1 MLNMTMPAAIES
13 PRERRDTPDPLTT
26 KKISGTVLIVDD
38 DETLL
43 RSLARLLRL
52 RGYEPKT
59 ATSAAAAIELVQ
71 TERFDVVLSDIA
83 MPGMDGIELLRNIRD
98 TDLVVP
104 VILITGAPAVSTA
117 VDAVEYGA
125 FRYLTKPVEN
135 DDLVATVEKAV
146 RYHRMA
152 RMKARAA
159 ELLGTETAGP
169 GDRAGLEVSFERAL
183 ETLWI
188 AYQPIVDARNRRVF
202 GHEALLRSSEPSLP
216 HPGAVIDAA
225 LRLEQLDVLGR
236 SIRARAAGPVAENPA
251 AGALFVNLHVR
262 DLLDPTLTAPESPLS
277 RIASRVVL
285 EITERAALDEV
296 GDVRPRIA
304 RLREMGFRI
313 AIDDLG
319 AGYSGLTSFAQLE
332 PEVVKLD
339 MSLVRGIDSSATKQ
353 KVVRSMSSLC
363 RDMGMLVVAEGV
375 ETPAERDALVELGCD
390 LLQGYFFA
398 KPSRPFPQISW

>member
-1 MLNMTMPAAIES
+1 MQNMTMPAAVTT

-26 KKISGTVLIVDD
+26 RTTSGTVLIVDD
-38 DETLL
+38 DEALL
-43 RSLARLLRL
+43 RSLSRLLRL

-59 ATSAAAAIELVQ
+59 ATSAAAAIELIQ
-71 TERFDVVLSDIA
+71 SERFDVVLSDIA
-83 MPGMDGIELLRNIRD
+83 MPGMDGIQLLRRLRD

-104 VILITGAPAVSTA
+104 VILITGEPAVSTA

-125 FRYLTKPVEN
+125 FRYLTKPVAN

-152 RMKARAA
+152 RMKAKAA

-225 LRLEQLDVLGR
+225 VRLEQLDVLGR
-236 SIRARAAGPVAENPA
+236 AIRSRAAGPVAENPA
-251 AGALFVNLHVR
+251 AGVLFVNLHVR

-375 ETPAERDALVELGCD
+375 ETPSERDMLVELGCD
-390 LLQGYFFA
+390 LLQGYLFA

>member
-1 MLNMTMPAAIES
+1 MPAATQV

-38 DETLL
+38 DEALL

-319 AGYSGLTSFAQLE
+319 AGYSGLTSFALLE

-353 KVVRSMSSLC
+353 KVVRSMGSLC

-390 LLQGYFFA
+390 LLQGYLFA

>member
-1 MLNMTMPAAIES
+1 MQNMTMPAAVS
-13 PRERRDTPDPLTT
+13 TPRERRDTPDPLTT
-26 KKISGTVLIVDD
+26 RTTSGTVLIVDD
-38 DETLL
+38 DEALL
-43 RSLARLLRL
+43 RSLSRLLRL

-59 ATSAAAAIELVQ
+59 ATSAAAAIELIQ
-71 TERFDVVLSDIA
+71 SERFDVVLSDIA
-83 MPGMDGIELLRNIRD
+83 MPGMDGIQLLRRLRD

-104 VILITGAPAVSTA
+104 VILITGEPAVSTA

-125 FRYLTKPVEN
+125 FRYLTKPVAN

-152 RMKARAA
+152 RMKAKAA
-159 ELLGTETAGP
+159 ELLGTATAGP

-225 LRLEQLDVLGR
+225 VRLEQLDVLGR
-236 SIRARAAGPVAENPA
+236 TIRARAAGPVAENPA
-251 AGALFVNLHVR
+251 AGVLFVNLHVR

-277 RIASRVVL
+277 CIASRVVL

-375 ETPAERDALVELGCD
+375 ETPSERDMLVELGCD
-390 LLQGYFFA
+390 LLQGYLFA

>member
-1 MLNMTMPAAIES
+1 MQNMTMPAPVQT

-26 KKISGTVLIVDD
+26 RTTSGTVLIVDD
-38 DETLL
+38 DEALL
-43 RSLARLLRL
+43 RSLSRLLRL

-59 ATSAAAAIELVQ
+59 ATSAAAAIELIQ
-71 TERFDVVLSDIA
+71 SERFDVVLSDIA
-83 MPGMDGIELLRNIRD
+83 MPGMDGIQLLRRLRD

-104 VILITGAPAVSTA
+104 VILITGEPAVSTA

-125 FRYLTKPVEN
+125 FRYLTKPVAN

-152 RMKARAA
+152 RMKAKAA

-225 LRLEQLDVLGR
+225 VRLEQLDVLGR
-236 SIRARAAGPVAENPA
+236 TIRARAAGPVAENPA
-251 AGALFVNLHVR
+251 AGVLFVNLHVR

-375 ETPAERDALVELGCD
+375 ETPSERDMLVELGCD
-390 LLQGYFFA
+390 LLQGYLFA

>member
-1 MLNMTMPAAIES
+1 MPVAPS
-13 PRERRDTPDPLTT
+13 TPRDRRDTPDPLTL
-26 KKISGTVLIVDD
+26 KKVSGTVLIVDD
-38 DETLL
+38 DETLVRTL
-43 RSLARLLRL
+43 SRLVKL
-52 RGYEPKT
+52 RGFEPKT
-59 ATSAAAAIELVQ
+59 ATSGTQALELFRS
-71 TERFDVVLSDIA
+71 ERFDVVVSDIS
-83 MPGMDGIELLRNIRD
+83 MPDMNGIELLRLLRD
-98 TDLVVP
+98 EDLVVP
-104 VILITGAPAVSTA
+104 VVLMTGEPAVSTA

-125 FRYLTKPVEN
+125 FRYLTKPVAN
-135 DDLVATVEKAV
+135 DDLIGTLEQAV

-152 RMKARAA
+152 RMKAKAA

-169 GDRAGLEVSFERAL
+169 GDRAGLEVSFERAM

-188 AYQPIVDARNRRVF
+188 AYQPIVDARRRVVF

-225 LRLEQLDVLGR
+225 VRLEQLDVLGR
-236 SIRARAAGPVAENPA
+236 NIRARAAGPVAENPDV
-251 AGALFVNLHVR
+251 GLLFVNLHVR
-262 DLLDPTLTAPESPLS
+262 DLLDPTLTSPESPLS
-277 RIASRVVL
+277 RLAPRVVL

-339 MSLVRGIDSSATKQ
+339 MSLVRDIDSSATKQ
-353 KVVRSMSSLC
+353 KVVRSMSGLC

-375 ETPAERDALVELGCD
+375 ETPAERDMLLELGCD
-390 LLQGYFFA
+390 LLQGYLFA
-398 KPSRPFPQISW
+398 KPSRPFPQIAW

>member
-1 MLNMTMPAAIES
+1 MPAAIES

-262 DLLDPTLTAPESPLS
+262 DLLDPTLTAQESPLS

-390 LLQGYFFA
+390 LLQGYLFA

>member
-216 HPGAVIDAA
+216 HPGAVIDAT

-339 MSLVRGIDSSATKQ
+339 MSLVRDIDSSATKQ

>member
-1 MLNMTMPAAIES
+1 MQNMTMPAPVQT

-26 KKISGTVLIVDD
+26 RTTSGTVLIVDD
-38 DETLL
+38 DEALL
-43 RSLARLLRL
+43 RSLSRLLRL

-59 ATSAAAAIELVQ
+59 ATSAAAAIELIQ
-71 TERFDVVLSDIA
+71 SERFDVVLSDIA
-83 MPGMDGIELLRNIRD
+83 MPGMDGIQLLRRLRD

-104 VILITGAPAVSTA
+104 VILITGEPAVSTA

-125 FRYLTKPVEN
+125 FRYLTKPVAN

-152 RMKARAA
+152 RMKAKAA

-225 LRLEQLDVLGR
+225 VRLEQLDVLGR
-236 SIRARAAGPVAENPA
+236 TIRSRAAGPVAENPA
-251 AGALFVNLHVR
+251 AGVLFVNLHVR

-375 ETPAERDALVELGCD
+375 ETPSERDMLVELGCD
-390 LLQGYFFA
+390 LLQGYLFA

>member
-1 MLNMTMPAAIES
+1 MQNMTMPAAVS
-13 PRERRDTPDPLTT
+13 TPRERRDTPDPLTT
-26 KKISGTVLIVDD
+26 RTASGTVLIVDD
-38 DETLL
+38 DEALL

-59 ATSAAAAIELVQ
+59 ATSAAAAIELIQ
-71 TERFDVVLSDIA
+71 SERFDVVLSDIA
-83 MPGMDGIELLRNIRD
+83 MPGMDGIQLLRRLRD

-104 VILITGAPAVSTA
+104 VILITGEPAVSTA

-125 FRYLTKPVEN
+125 FRYLTKPVAN

-152 RMKARAA
+152 RMKAKAA
-159 ELLGTETAGP
+159 ELLGTATAGP

-225 LRLEQLDVLGR
+225 VRLEQLDVLGR
-236 SIRARAAGPVAENPA
+236 TIRARAAGPVAENPA
-251 AGALFVNLHVR
+251 AGVLFVNLHVR

-375 ETPAERDALVELGCD
+375 ETPSERDMLVELGCD
-390 LLQGYFFA
+390 LLQGYLFA

>member
-1 MLNMTMPAAIES
+1 MQNMTMPAAVS
-13 PRERRDTPDPLTT
+13 TPRERRDTPDPLTT
-26 KKISGTVLIVDD
+26 RTASGTVLIVDD
-38 DETLL
+38 DEALL

-59 ATSAAAAIELVQ
+59 ATSAAAAIELIQ
-71 TERFDVVLSDIA
+71 SERFDVVLSDIA
-83 MPGMDGIELLRNIRD
+83 MPGMDGIQLLRRLRD

-104 VILITGAPAVSTA
+104 VILITGEPAVSTA

-125 FRYLTKPVEN
+125 FRYLTKPVAN

-152 RMKARAA
+152 RMKAKAA

-225 LRLEQLDVLGR
+225 VRLEQLDVLGR
-236 SIRARAAGPVAENPA
+236 TIRSRAAGPVAENPA
-251 AGALFVNLHVR
+251 AGVLFVNLHVR

-375 ETPAERDALVELGCD
+375 ETPSERDMLVELGCD
-390 LLQGYFFA
+390 LLQGYLFA

>member
-1 MLNMTMPAAIES
+1 MSPPSGTIEGAVMLNMTMPAAIES

-319 AGYSGLTSFAQLE
+319 AGY
-332 PEVVKLD
+332 
-339 MSLVRGIDSSATKQ
+339 IDSSATKQ

>member
-262 DLLDPTLTAPESPLS
+262 DLLDPTLTAQESPLS

>member
-1 MLNMTMPAAIES
+1 MQNMTMPAAVTT

-26 KKISGTVLIVDD
+26 RTTSGTVLIVDD
-38 DETLL
+38 DEALL
-43 RSLARLLRL
+43 RSLSRLLRL

-59 ATSAAAAIELVQ
+59 ATSAAAAIELIQ
-71 TERFDVVLSDIA
+71 SERFDVVLSDIA
-83 MPGMDGIELLRNIRD
+83 MPGMDGIQLLRRLRD

-104 VILITGAPAVSTA
+104 VILITGEPAVSTA

-125 FRYLTKPVEN
+125 FRYLTKPVAN

-152 RMKARAA
+152 RMKAKAA

-225 LRLEQLDVLGR
+225 VRLEQLDVLGR
-236 SIRARAAGPVAENPA
+236 AIRSRAAGPVAENPA
-251 AGALFVNLHVR
+251 AGVLFVNLHVR

-319 AGYSGLTSFAQLE
+319 AGYSGLTSLAQLE

-375 ETPAERDALVELGCD
+375 ETPSERDMLVELGCD
-390 LLQGYFFA
+390 LLQGYLFA

>member
-262 DLLDPTLTAPESPLS
+262 DLLDPTLTAQESPLS

-390 LLQGYFFA
+390 LLQGYLFA

>member
-1 MLNMTMPAAIES
+1 MQNMTMPAAVS
-13 PRERRDTPDPLTT
+13 TPRERRDTPDPLTT
-26 KKISGTVLIVDD
+26 RTASGTVLIVDD
-38 DETLL
+38 DEALL

-59 ATSAAAAIELVQ
+59 ATSAAAAIELIQ
-71 TERFDVVLSDIA
+71 SERFDVVLSDIA
-83 MPGMDGIELLRNIRD
+83 MPGMDGIQLLRRLRD

-104 VILITGAPAVSTA
+104 VILITGEPAVSTA

-125 FRYLTKPVEN
+125 FRYLTKPVAN

-152 RMKARAA
+152 RMKAKAA

-225 LRLEQLDVLGR
+225 VRLEQLDVLGR
-236 SIRARAAGPVAENPA
+236 TIRARAAGPVAENPA
-251 AGALFVNLHVR
+251 AGVLFVNLHVR

-375 ETPAERDALVELGCD
+375 ETPSERDMLVELGCD
-390 LLQGYFFA
+390 LLQGYLFA

>member
-339 MSLVRGIDSSATKQ
+339 MSLVRDIDSSATKQ

>member
-1 MLNMTMPAAIES
+1 MPAAIES

-390 LLQGYFFA
+390 LLQGYLFA

>member
-390 LLQGYFFA
+390 LLQGYLFA